1 MLLLVLGKNAKTM
14 KEGLN
19 MWILTAIRLATSLYD
34 DTEKLQPLYSTYD
47 FILHFAP
54 VGEREGSKRVGS
66 AEGCKISGSD
76 GSLKQI
82 LQTVKETV
90 IRLAFVWIVCSR

>member
-34 DTEKLQPLYSTYD
+34 DTERLQPLYSTYD

-54 VGEREGSKRVGS
+54 VGEREGSNRRI
-66 AEGCKISGSD
+66 C
-76 GSLKQI
+76 
-82 LQTVKETV
+82 
-90 IRLAFVWIVCSR
+90 

>member
-54 VGEREGSKRVGS
+54 VGEREGSERVGS

-76 GSLKQI
+76 GRI
-82 LQTVKETV
+82 
-90 IRLAFVWIVCSR
+90 AGVWREQGGGWTA